1 MKPQFI
7 SMPFWGDLASR
18 QINYTDI
25 LTYFTIKSFG
35 NHAVLTIS
43 EIALKMSADEA
54 FVIQSIKRLKLAN
67 CLSET
72 KVMTEKSLYN
82 IEPAIIYVKIPVQ
95 LLDCKIS
102 YEEKAILLFLRYF
115 CDYGSGIAIYRI
127 LETKMISFDELFKW
141 IDKLVISGYIDF
153 HFLSDEYDEENKE
166 AFDPKNETL
175 IYELSSLIKWVFPE
189 DDRSTFEDLFN
200 QIKEAA

>member
-7 SMPFWGDLASR
+7 AMPLWGDLASR

-25 LTYFTIKSFG
+25 LTYFTIKSFES
-35 NHAVLTIS
+35 NDPLTITA
-43 EIALKMSADEA
+43 IALKMSADEA

-67 CLSET
+67 RLSET

-82 IEPAIIYVKIPVQ
+82 IEPAIIHVKIPVQ

-115 CDYGSGIAIYRI
+115 CDYGSEIAIDRI

-153 HFLSDEYDEENKE
+153 HFLSDEYDEEHKE
-166 AFDPKNETL
+166 AFDPKNEML
-175 IYELSSLIKWVFPE
+175 IYELSSSIKWVFPE
-189 DDRSTFEDLFN
+189 DRSTFEDFFT